1 MNSNIDDRKNNFL
14 ASLKTLFGTP
24 NGVADAVYSREQC
37 VAALIAANAGV
48 LTPCYSVLPA
58 WLVQSKSRRAGR
70 GKYYIP
76 EMVVLDNIQISMPS
90 DTVEEDYSESF
101 SETLTSTE
109 TCGTISNMNSNTYNL
124 AMPSSDVSLVPTK
137 NDTFVPW
144 GHYEDIAT
152 ILASKQFA
160 PVYITGMS
168 GNGKTTM
175 VEQICASAAREC
187 IRVNITAETDEDD
200 LIGGFRLVNGETKF
214 VFGGVVQAMQRGSIL
229 LLDEIDLGT
238 ERMMCLQPVL
248 EGKGIYIKKIGMF
261 IKPAVG
267 FNVVATA
274 NTKGKGESDRF
285 VGTRCMN
292 EAFLDRFSYWFEQ
305 DYADRTIEARIII
318 RKMKAFGKEDKEFA
332 QYLTKWAETIRMG
345 FKEGGLDDIIT
356 TRRLEEVCKAFAIFG
371 DKEKAIKLTLTR
383 FDASTKEA
391 FFNLYTKI
399 DPTILPVPEGM
410 PEAPVKA
417 PSAEQQKI
425 AELKAQLEKL
435 SNAYPHMAGV
445 IPSIPSEDTDTDT
458 QYAINA

>member
-1 MNSNIDDRKNNFL
+1 MNSNIESRKRNFIAAL
-14 ASLKTLFGTP
+14 TNLFGVP
-24 NGVADAVYSREQC
+24 SSIGEARYSREQC
-37 VAALIAANAGV
+37 IRAILYCRDNGME
-48 LTPCYSVLPA
+48 TYGTLPA
-58 WLVQSKSRRAGR
+58 WLVQDKTRRVGR
-70 GKYYIP
+70 GLYSVP
-76 EMVVLDNIQISMPS
+76 EMVTIQFDSGEPVTVGAGENEDFSS
-90 DTVEEDYSESF
+90 DL
-101 SETLTSTE
+101 LTSTE
-109 TCGTISNMNSNTYNL
+109 TSNTMSNMNSNSYNL
-124 AMPSSDVSLVPTK
+124 VMPSNDVSLVPVK

-144 GHYEDIAT
+144 GHFEDINA

-175 VEQICASAAREC
+175 VEQICAASGREC

-200 LIGGFRLVNGETKF
+200 LIGGFRLINGETKF
-214 VFGGVVQAMQRGSIL
+214 VYGGVVQAMQRGAIL

-248 EGKGIYIKKIGMF
+248 EGKGIYIKKIGVF
-261 IKPAVG
+261 VKPAPG

-318 RKMKAFGKEDKEFA
+318 RKMKAYGKEDKDFA
-332 QYLTKWAETIRMG
+332 QYLVKWAETIRLG

-356 TRRLEEVCKAFAIFG
+356 TRRLEEVCKAFAIFN
-371 DKEKAIKLTLTR
+371 DKQKAIRLTLTR
-383 FDASTKEA
+383 FDPATQDA

-399 DPTILPVPEGM
+399 DPTILPAPEGM
-410 PEAPVKA
+410 DKATPTPAPA
-417 PSAEQQKI
+417 TNPAMPTI
-425 AELKAQLEKL
+425 NL
-435 SNAYPHMAGV
+435 S
-445 IPSIPSEDTDTDT
+445 SDT
-458 QYAINA
+458 QYALTA

>member
-1 MNSNIDDRKNNFL
+1 MNTIDNRKKKFLVAL
-14 ASLKTLFGTP
+14 ASLYGDPQTIGEAIYT
-24 NGVADAVYSREQC
+24 REQC
-37 VAALIAANAGV
+37 INAFHQ
-48 LTPCYSVLPA
+48 TYTMDASSDNYKTLPA
-58 WLVQSKSRRAGR
+58 WLTQDKRRRVAR
-70 GKYYIP
+70 GKYSIP
-76 EMVVLDNIQISMPS
+76 EMV
-90 DTVEEDYSESF
+90 TVDFIPVGEMAAYYEQEENLSESS
-101 SETLTSTE
+101 SETLTSSE
-109 TCGTISNMNSNTYNL
+109 TCDTISNMNSNTYNL
-124 AMPSSDVSLVPTK
+124 VMPSSDVSLVPVK
-137 NDTFVPW
+137 NETFVPW
-144 GHYEDIAT
+144 GHHDDIAT

-175 VEQICASAAREC
+175 VEQICASTGREC

-318 RKMKAFGKEDKEFA
+318 RKMKAYGKEDKEFA

-399 DPTILPVPEGM
+399 DPTILPIPEGM
-410 PEAPVKA
+410 KDAPAKA
-417 PSAEQQKI
+417 PTPEQQKI
-425 AELKAQLEKL
+425 AALKAELDKL
-435 SNAYPHMAGV
+435 ANPC
-445 IPSIPSEDTDTDT
+445 TD
-458 QYAINA
+458 YAVTA

>member
-1 MNSNIDDRKNNFL
+1 MNSNIDNRKKNFL
-14 ASLKTLFGTP
+14 ASLSDLFGTP
-24 NGVADAVYSREQC
+24 STLADAVYSRDQC
-37 VAALIAANAGV
+37 VAALNQAI
-48 LTPCYSVLPA
+48 TPCYSVLPA

-70 GKYYIP
+70 GKYHIP
-76 EMVVLDNIQISMPS
+76 EMISFDFAQDLDIPTENIP
-90 DTVEEDYSESF
+90 ESF

-124 AMPSSDVSLVPTK
+124 AMPSSDVSLVPAK

-144 GHYEDIAT
+144 GHHDDIAT

-435 SNAYPHMAGV
+435 SSAAPTVASDMN
-445 IPSIPSEDTDTDT
+445 DTDTDSFVP
-458 QYAINA
+458 YAVNA

>member
-1 MNSNIDDRKNNFL
+1 MNTIDNRKKKFL
-14 ASLKTLFGTP
+14 TALSFVCGEPQTIGEAIYTRDQCLEALSTTLTMGDLDNYKT
-24 NGVADAVYSREQC
+24 
-37 VAALIAANAGV
+37 
-48 LTPCYSVLPA
+48 LPA
-58 WLVQSKSRRAGR
+58 WLTQDKRRRVAR
-70 GKYYIP
+70 GKYSIP
-76 EMVVLDNIQISMPS
+76 EMVTVNFIPVSDNPEENIEESS
-90 DTVEEDYSESF
+90 DQFSSHSSE
-101 SETLTSTE
+101 
-109 TCGTISNMNSNTYNL
+109 CDTISNMNSNTYNL
-124 AMPSSDVSLVPTK
+124 VMPSSDVSLVPVK
-137 NDTFVPW
+137 NETFVPW
-144 GHYEDIAT
+144 GHHDDIAT

-175 VEQICASAAREC
+175 VEQICASTGREC

-318 RKMKAFGKEDKEFA
+318 RKMKAYGKEDKEFA

-399 DPTILPVPEGM
+399 DPTILPIPEGM
-410 PEAPVKA
+410 KDAPAKA
-417 PSAEQQKI
+417 PTPEQQRIIALK
-425 AELKAQLEKL
+425 AELDKL
-435 SNAYPHMAGV
+435 AT
-445 IPSIPSEDTDTDT
+445 TDSDT
-458 QYAINA
+458 QYAMNA

>member
-1 MNSNIDDRKNNFL
+1 MNSNIDNRKQKFL
-14 ASLKTLFGTP
+14 KALTDLYGTP
-24 NGVADAVYSREQC
+24 SSIGEARYTREQC
-37 VAALIAANAGV
+37 INAFH
-48 LTPCYSVLPA
+48 TTYRMSPNDNYSTLPA
-58 WLVQSKSRRAGR
+58 WLVQDKTRRVGR
-70 GKYYIP
+70 GLYTIP
-76 EMVVLDNIQISMPS
+76 EMVTIPFDSITPAENCEENSTVELQTAGTS
-90 DTVEEDYSESF
+90 DTM
-101 SETLTSTE
+101 
-109 TCGTISNMNSNTYNL
+109 SNMNSSNYNL
-124 AMPSSDVSLVPTK
+124 VMPSNDASLVPTK

-144 GHYEDIAT
+144 GHFEDINA

-175 VEQICASAAREC
+175 VEQICAASGREC

-200 LIGGFRLVNGETKF
+200 LIGGFRLINGETKF
-214 VFGGVVQAMQRGSIL
+214 VFGGVVQAMQRGAIL

-248 EGKGIYIKKIGMF
+248 EGKGIYIKKIGAF
-261 IKPAVG
+261 IKPAIG

-318 RKMKAFGKEDKEFA
+318 RKMKAYGKEDKEFA

-356 TRRLEEVCKAFAIFG
+356 TRRLEEVCKAFAIFN
-371 DKEKAIKLTLTR
+371 DKQKAIRLTLTR
-383 FDASTKEA
+383 FDVATQDA

-399 DPTILPVPEGM
+399 DPTILPAPEGM
-410 PEAPVKA
+410 DKATPAPVIPTMPTA
-417 PSAEQQKI
+417 GDTNYA
-425 AELKAQLEKL
+425 L
-435 SNAYPHMAGV
+435 NA
-445 IPSIPSEDTDTDT
+445 
-458 QYAINA
+458 

>member
-1 MNSNIDDRKNNFL
+1 MNSNIDNRKAKFL
-14 ASLKTLFGTP
+14 KALAALYGTP
-24 NGVADAVYSREQC
+24 SSIGEARYTREQC
-37 VAALIAANAGV
+37 INAFHYTYKMDATGNN
-48 LTPCYSVLPA
+48 YSTLPA
-58 WLVQSKSRRAGR
+58 WLVQDKTRRVGR
-70 GKYYIP
+70 GLYSVP
-76 EMVVLDNIQISMPS
+76 EMVSLSADSIEPVTVGAGENEDFSS
-90 DTVEEDYSESF
+90 DL
-101 SETLTSTE
+101 LTSTE
-109 TCGTISNMNSNTYNL
+109 TSDTMSNMNSNSYNL
-124 AMPSSDVSLVPTK
+124 VMPSNDVSLVPVK

-144 GHYEDIAT
+144 GHFEDINA

-175 VEQICASAAREC
+175 VEQICAASGREC

-200 LIGGFRLVNGETKF
+200 LIGGFRLINGETKF
-214 VFGGVVQAMQRGSIL
+214 VYGGVVQAMQRGAIL

-248 EGKGIYIKKIGMF
+248 EGKGIYIKKIGVF
-261 IKPAVG
+261 VKPAPG

-318 RKMKAFGKEDKEFA
+318 RKMKAYGKEDKDFA
-332 QYLTKWAETIRMG
+332 QYLVKWAETIRLG

-356 TRRLEEVCKAFAIFG
+356 TRRLEEVCKAFAIFN
-371 DKEKAIKLTLTR
+371 DKQKAIRLTLTR
-383 FDASTKEA
+383 FDPATQDA

-399 DPTILPVPEGM
+399 DPTILPAPEGM
-410 PEAPVKA
+410 DKATPTPAPA
-417 PSAEQQKI
+417 PA
-425 AELKAQLEKL
+425 
-435 SNAYPHMAGV
+435 SNPVTPTTPNDPYN
-445 IPSIPSEDTDTDT
+445 T
-458 QYAINA
+458 QYALTA

>member
-1 MNSNIDDRKNNFL
+1 MNSNIDNRKKNFL
-14 ASLKTLFGTP
+14 ASLSDLFGTP
-24 NGVADAVYSREQC
+24 STLADAVYSRDQC
-37 VAALIAANAGV
+37 VAALNQAI
-48 LTPCYSVLPA
+48 TPCYGVLPA

-70 GKYYIP
+70 GKYHIP
-76 EMVVLDNIQISMPS
+76 EMLSFDFAQDLDIPTENIP
-90 DTVEEDYSESF
+90 ESF

-124 AMPSSDVSLVPTK
+124 AMPSSDVSLVPAK

-144 GHYEDIAT
+144 GHHDDIAT

-435 SNAYPHMAGV
+435 SSAAPTVASDMN
-445 IPSIPSEDTDTDT
+445 DTDTDSFVP
-458 QYAINA
+458 YAVNA

>member
-1 MNSNIDDRKNNFL
+1 MNSNIDNRKKNFL
-14 ASLKTLFGTP
+14 ASLNDLFGTP
-24 NGVADAVYSREQC
+24 STLADAIYSREQC
-37 VAALIAANAGV
+37 VAALNQAI
-48 LTPCYSVLPA
+48 TPCYGVLPA
-58 WLVQSKSRRAGR
+58 WLVQSKSRRASR
-70 GKYYIP
+70 GSYHIP
-76 EMVVLDNIQISMPS
+76 EMVSFDFAQDLDIPTENIP
-90 DTVEEDYSESF
+90 ESF
-101 SETLTSTE
+101 SETLTSSE

-144 GHYEDIAT
+144 GHYDDIAT

-160 PVYITGMS
+160 PIYITGMS

-175 VEQICASAAREC
+175 VEQICAATGREC

-383 FDASTKEA
+383 FDTSTKEA
-391 FFNLYTKI
+391 FYNLYTKI

-417 PSAEQQKI
+417 PSAEQVKI

-435 SNAYPHMAGV
+435 SSAAPTVASDMD
-445 IPSIPSEDTDTDT
+445 DTNT
-458 QYAINA
+458 QYALNA

>member
-1 MNSNIDDRKNNFL
+1 MNSNIDNRKKKFL
-14 ASLKTLFGTP
+14 ETLAAMH
-24 NGVADAVYSREQC
+24 GVPQTIGEAVYTRNQC
-37 VAALIAANAGV
+37 LDALAVCMECGQESY
-48 LTPCYSVLPA
+48 TVLPA
-58 WLVQSKSRRAGR
+58 WLVQPKNRRAGR
-70 GKYYIP
+70 GKYIIP
-76 EMVVLDNIQISMPS
+76 EMVVLEYTPAESDN
-90 DTVEEDYSESF
+90 VEENISESS
-101 SETLTSTE
+101 SETLTSSE
-109 TCGTISNMNSNTYNL
+109 TCDTISNMNSNTYNL
-124 AMPSSDVSLVPTK
+124 VMPSSDVSLVPAK
-137 NDTFVPW
+137 NETFVPW
-144 GHYEDIAT
+144 GHHDDIST

-160 PVYITGMS
+160 PIYITGMS

-175 VEQICASAAREC
+175 VEQICASTGREC

-318 RKMKAFGKEDKEFA
+318 RKMKAYGKEDKEFA

-410 PEAPVKA
+410 KDAPVSNPVNA
-417 PSAEQQKI
+417 LTAEQKKI
-425 AELKAQLEKL
+425 AELKAQLDKL
-435 SNAYPHMAGV
+435 SNP
-445 IPSIPSEDTDTDT
+445 DTDT
-458 QYAINA
+458 QYAMNA